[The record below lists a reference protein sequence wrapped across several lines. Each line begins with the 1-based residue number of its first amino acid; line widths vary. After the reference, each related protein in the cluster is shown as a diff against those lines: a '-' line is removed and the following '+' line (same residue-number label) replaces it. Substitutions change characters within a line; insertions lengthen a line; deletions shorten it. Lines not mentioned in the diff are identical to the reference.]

1 MRKERIKI
9 GDDWYVKEIK
19 DEVVIKEDFI
29 YTRTITYECDK
40 FCIEGSVLEEDGKFS
55 MPWINH
61 VNKKD
66 SDGSWVA
73 DNESYLI
80 GLSDRNAKWM
90 TIIDNENPE
99 LASAILQI
107 IDEMNRLGWF
117 NKE

>member
-1 MRKERIKI
+1 MAKERIKV
-9 GDDWYVKEIK
+9 GNDWYIKEVK

-29 YTRTITYECDK
+29 YTRTITYECDN
-40 FCIEGSVLEEDGKFS
+40 FMLEGNVMDEDGKFN
-55 MPWINH
+55 MPWINQ

-66 SDGSWVA
+66 PDGSWIA

-80 GLSDRNAKWM
+80 GLSSRNAKWM
-90 TIIDNENPE
+90 TILDNENFE
-99 LASAILQI
+99 LASAILQL

>member
-19 DEVVIKEDFI
+19 DEVIIKEDFA
-29 YTRTITYECDK
+29 YSRTITYECNN
-40 FCIEGSVLEEDGKFS
+40 FMIEGSVDEYDGKFV
-55 MPWINH
+55 MPWINQ
-61 VNKKD
+61 VNYKD
-66 SDGSWVA
+66 SDSSWVA

-80 GLSDRNAKWM
+80 GLSSRNAKWM
-90 TIIDNENPE
+90 TILDNENPE
-99 LASAILQI
+99 LASAILQL